1 MIRDKEKRLA
11 WAREHKS
18 LSFEDVIYMDKTT
31 VQIEMHRRTCCYMK
45 GQKPQYKPKPKHP
58 VKVHVWAGISHRGRT
73 NLCIFEGRW
82 MLHCS
87 SPSYVNHLC
96 HSSML
101 CTPMGIASCRTITP
115 SIVQSWQKP
124 TTRRVA
130 STGGPL
136 HLSHP
141 ISTQS
146 RTWFMALRLSGQL
159 WQLQNVESTLDT
171 KRKWSRKSSNVMV
184 LQQGIEETN

>member
-11 WAREHKS
+11 WARERKS

-101 CTPMGIASCRTITP
+101 CTPIGIASSRTITP
-115 SIVQSWQKP
+115 SIVQQLAKANYKESGINWWP
-124 TTRRVA
+124 TPPESPNLNAIENLIHGIKAFWATVTIAKCRKYIGHLKKVIPEVIKCDGTA
-130 STGGPL
+130 TGYW
-136 HLSHP
+136 
-141 ISTQS
+141 
-146 RTWFMALRLSGQL
+146 R
-159 WQLQNVESTLDT
+159 N
-171 KRKWSRKSSNVMV
+171 
-184 LQQGIEETN
+184 